1 MAAVLLL
8 LFTLTG
14 YARRALFNSDQFAN
28 RAAATL
34 KNDSVRNVVAQ
45 RVTDELVL
53 KNEADLLA
61 ARPLIQSAVAGIVGS
76 SAFRSLFDR
85 SVRDVHRAV
94 FYRDQN
100 TATLALADVGTVAG
114 AALEKLQPTV
124 AAKLEQNRTVT
135 LFQRHL
141 GDGTG
146 GLARWTNRAQI
157 LSWLLAGLTLAA
169 MAGAIALSDDRRR
182 TISRLGI
189 AVASVGV
196 LIVIAYAVARAVVL
210 AQLSDPADRAAAA
223 GVWSSFIGDLRTWGW
238 VLAGSGAIV
247 AAAAA
252 SLIHPVEIE
261 GALRRAWRLVT
272 VEPERTWLRVGR
284 ALGLVAVGALV
295 IAQPLTALQVAAT
308 LVGVYLVYLGVEA
321 ILRMTYRAPLPGAE
335 PAPEEPPHR
344 WRRRAVP
351 AVAAVLVALALTIFL
366 TSGGA
371 SQPAIASTN
380 TCNGYAA
387 LCDKTLKDV
396 VLPATHNSMS
406 VPLPGW
412 YSSEQETP
420 IGRQLQDG
428 IRGLLIDT
436 HYGDR
441 LPNGRVRTEI
451 NSEADIQERLKQ
463 DGISQQAFEAAQRL
477 RNRLGFKGKG
487 KRGMYLCHSFCEL
500 GATPLSDGLRA
511 IHDFLV
517 THPDNVLVVINQDYV
532 TPADFVR
539 AVGAAGLTPYVFKGL
554 DDAHWPT
561 LRQMI
566 DEGQRVVFLAENH
579 AGGAPWYQ
587 LAYKRLTEET
597 PYEFRKVPLLTDPQD
612 LAASCQP
619 NRGPA
624 NGAPLF
630 LINHWISTDP
640 VPLPTNAAKV
650 NAYGPLL
657 QRARDCERI
666 RHHLPNLLAVNFY
679 REGDLF
685 RVVNTLNGVGS
696 GN

>member
-1 MAAVLLL
+1 
-8 LFTLTG
+8 
-14 YARRALFNSDQFAN
+14 
-28 RAAATL
+28 
-34 KNDSVRNVVAQ
+34 
-45 RVTDELVL
+45 
-53 KNEADLLA
+53 
-61 ARPLIQSAVAGIVGS
+61 
-76 SAFRSLFDR
+76 
-85 SVRDVHRAV
+85 
-94 FYRDQN
+94 
-100 TATLALADVGTVAG
+100 
-114 AALEKLQPTV
+114 
-124 AAKLEQNRTVT
+124 
-135 LFQRHL
+135 
-141 GDGTG
+141 
-146 GLARWTNRAQI
+146 
-157 LSWLLAGLTLAA
+157 
-169 MAGAIALSDDRRR
+169 
-182 TISRLGI
+182 
-189 AVASVGV
+189 
-196 LIVIAYAVARAVVL
+196 
-210 AQLSDPADRAAAA
+210 
-223 GVWSSFIGDLRTWGW
+223 
-238 VLAGSGAIV
+238 
-247 AAAAA
+247 
-252 SLIHPVEIE
+252 
-261 GALRRAWRLVT
+261 
-272 VEPERTWLRVGR
+272 RTWLRAGR
-284 ALGLVAVGALV
+284 ALGLVAAGALV

-351 AVAAVLVALALTIFL
+351 ALAALLVVLAVAIFL

-371 SQPAIASTN
+371 SEPAVASTN
-380 TCNGYAA
+380 TCNGFRA
-387 LCDKTLKDV
+387 LCDKTLEEV

-412 YSSEQETP
+412 FASEQETP
-420 IGRQLQDG
+420 IGTQLADG

-436 HYGDR
+436 HYGDK

-451 NSEADIQERLKQ
+451 QSEADIQERLKQ
-463 DGISQQAFEAAQRL
+463 DGISQQAFKAATRI
-477 RNRLGFKGKG
+477 RDRLGFKGKG
-487 KRGMYLCHSFCEL
+487 RRGMYLCHSFCEL
-500 GATPLSDGLRA
+500 GGTPLSDGLRA

-532 TPADFVR
+532 TPADFVK

-587 LAYKRLTEET
+587 PAYTRLTEET
-597 PYEFRKVPLLTDPQD
+597 PYEFRKVPLLTDPQN

-666 RHHLPNLLAVNFY
+666 RHHLPTLLAVNFY

-685 RVVNTLNGVGS
+685 RVVNTLNGVGPQ
-696 GN
+696 G

>member
-34 KNDSVRNVVAQ
+34 QNDSVRNVVAQ

-85 SVRDVHRAV
+85 AVRDVHRAI
-94 FYRDQN
+94 FHGDQN

-124 AAKLEQNRTVT
+124 AAKLEQNRKVT

-146 GLARWTNRAQI
+146 GLARWTNRARA

-169 MAGAIALSDDRRR
+169 MAGAIALSADRRR
-182 TISRLGI
+182 TVSRLGI
-189 AVASVGV
+189 GVASVGV
-196 LIVIAYAVARAVVL
+196 LIVIAYTIARAVVL

-261 GALRRAWRLVT
+261 GALRRVWRIIT
-272 VEPERTWLRVGR
+272 VQPERTWLRVGR
-284 ALGLVAVGALV
+284 ALGLVAAGALV

-321 ILRMTYRAPLPGAE
+321 ILRMTYRAPLPDAE
-335 PAPEEPPHR
+335 RPPVEPPHR

-351 AVAAVLVALALTIFL
+351 ALAALLVALALTIFL

-371 SQPAIASTN
+371 SEPAVASSN
-380 TCNGYAA
+380 TCNGYQA

-412 YSSEQETP
+412 YSSEQEAP
-420 IGRQLQDG
+420 IGRQLEDG

-436 HYGDR
+436 HYGDK
-441 LPNGRVRTEI
+441 LPKRQGAHGDRERGGHPGAPQAGRHQPAGVPGGH
-451 NSEADIQERLKQ
+451 ADTR
-463 DGISQQAFEAAQRL
+463 
-477 RNRLGFKGKG
+477 
-487 KRGMYLCHSFCEL
+487 
-500 GATPLSDGLRA
+500 
-511 IHDFLV
+511 
-517 THPDNVLVVINQDYV
+517 
-532 TPADFVR
+532 PARV
-539 AVGAAGLTPYVFKGL
+539 
-554 DDAHWPT
+554 
-561 LRQMI
+561 Q
-566 DEGQRVVFLAENH
+566 GQRQARH
-579 AGGAPWYQ
+579 
-587 LAYKRLTEET
+587 
-597 PYEFRKVPLLTDPQD
+597 
-612 LAASCQP
+612 
-619 NRGPA
+619 
-624 NGAPLF
+624 
-630 LINHWISTDP
+630 
-640 VPLPTNAAKV
+640 VPLPQLLRARGRAAGRRPPGDPRLPRD
-650 NAYGPLL
+650 ASR
-657 QRARDCERI
+657 QRARGDQPGL
-666 RHHLPNLLAVNFY
+666 RHARGL
-679 REGDLF
+679 REGGGRGRPDPVRLPGP
-685 RVVNTLNGVGS
+685 RRRAAGRRCGR
-696 GN
+696 